1 QQQIAGATAADVED
15 VLLRDDRRDIGGRR
29 HEHREMRR
37 LAALA
42 AERSVEPLDVRRG
55 IAARAAQETDARTRA
70 PRLREHVL
78 VEQRIARL
86 HRKAAAAH
94 GDDLTHSR
102 TFMGRV
108 AEVNSAPAA
117 GDSKLAER
125 GTKLRCCVLQRRSL
139 RTRRVVGAE
148 AQSEPVAAKAREN
161 VQVDVQYLLHRR
173 LTVGEKQIHTF
184 APNPARTQRRVE
196 TLRDLKHA
204 CRDERIETRELGDVA
219 QRYDEQMARVDGLN
233 VHEGRALLV
242 AVDEGAG
249 KLAGQDSA
257 KETAARS
264 VVRDC
269 LARSAAEGSRELA
282 AKQDEAL

>member
-1 QQQIAGATAADVED
+1 
-15 VLLRDDRRDIGGRR
+15 
-29 HEHREMRR
+29 
-37 LAALA
+37 
-42 AERSVEPLDVRRG
+42 
-55 IAARAAQETDARTRA
+55 
-70 PRLREHVL
+70 
-78 VEQRIARL
+78 
-86 HRKAAAAH
+86 
-94 GDDLTHSR
+94 THSR
-102 TFMGRV
+102 TFTCRV
-108 AEVNSAPAA
+108 AEVNGAPAA
-117 GDSKLAER
+117 GDSELAER

-148 AQSEPVAAKAREN
+148 AQSKPVAAKAREN

-184 APNPARTQRRVE
+184 APNLARTQRRVE

-282 AKQDEAL
+282 AKQDEALDLGEPDRAVRAMSRIRPRRLELQSRRSPRARPPGARRRTRRRRIASGRRACRRRSRPPARSE